1 MYRIF
6 ITIEKNVIKENK
18 KVDKLEVVDLY
29 ENANKTKIDE
39 FTNKTNSTLKVNIDK
54 KRKVKEFGWIEMM
67 AFTIPYL
74 DNILR
79 KPNRF
84 IVNEEEIVKIEQA
97 KKVSVETIKH
107 LSKNTNF
114 IQTVDK
120 ETGDVTPSKLLNVRK
135 EETYNT
141 YENRLVFTLIQNM
154 NRFIKKKKE
163 NLTKISPESEN
174 NNTEEKDNKML
185 EYSATSTVEDE
196 QIEVN
201 LSLNS
206 KLVPN
211 SGKDTEELSTI
222 IAQIDEIEKKI
233 QGLQSTE
240 VYKTLAKE
248 HVLEVREPV
257 KKTNVILKNVNFQY
271 AMKLWDY
278 LRDNF
283 EDKDTSTEEQKDYMD
298 NGNLKKMVDETF
310 LLHYLTMKTLDN
322 DDIEE
327 KKDTKEEMQKNVV
340 DQMIDKMLE
349 INENL
354 SEEQIKNLIA
364 AKYEVVKYKKL
375 AVIQEIQK
383 IFRDHIKSYM
393 KRIGNREDTEE

>member
-1 MYRIF
+1 M
-6 ITIEKNVIKENK
+6 
-18 KVDKLEVVDLY
+18 DKLEIINLY
-29 ENANKTKIDE
+29 ENSNKNRIEE
-39 FTNKTNSTLKVNIDK
+39 FTSKTNSTLKVNIDK
-54 KRKVKEFGWIEMM
+54 KKMQKDSDWIKMM

-74 DNILR
+74 DNIFR
-79 KPNRF
+79 SPNRF

-120 ETGDVTPSKLLNVRK
+120 VTGDVTPSKLLNVRK

-141 YENRLVFTLIQNM
+141 YENRLIYTLVQNM
-154 NRFIKKKKE
+154 KRFIKKKKE
-163 NLTKISPESEN
+163 NLGQYKNDANKEN
-174 NNTEEKDNKML
+174 DNRDNKSF

-206 KLVPN
+206 KLN
-211 SGKDTEELSTI
+211 QDAQNKSNDITQIIEEI
-222 IAQIDEIEKKI
+222 GEIEKKI

-240 VYKTLAKE
+240 VYKTLEKQ
-248 HVLEVREPV
+248 HVIEVREPI

-283 EDKDTSTEEQKDYMD
+283 DDKNLDSVEKKDYMD
-298 NGNLKKMVDETF
+298 NSELKKMVDETF
-310 LLHYLTMKTLDN
+310 LLHYLTMKTLD
-322 DDIEE
+322 DDMEE
-327 KKDTKEEMQKNVV
+327 KQDTKEEMQNMVV

-349 INENL
+349 INENF
-354 SEEQIKNLIA
+354 SEDQIKDLIA
-364 AKYEVVKYKKL
+364 KKYEIIKYKKT

-383 IFRDHIKSYM
+383 TFKEHIKQYM
-393 KRIGNREDTEE
+393 KKIGNREETEEC

>member
-1 MYRIF
+1 M
-6 ITIEKNVIKENK
+6 N
-18 KVDKLEVVDLY
+18 KLEVVDLY

-174 NNTEEKDNKML
+174 NTEEKDNKML

-298 NGNLKKMVDETF
+298 NSNLKKMVDETF

-327 KKDTKEEMQKNVV
+327 KKDTKEEMQKIVV

-364 AKYEVVKYKKL
+364 AKYEVIKYKKL

-383 IFRDHIKSYM
+383 IFREHIKSYM

>member
-1 MYRIF
+1 M
-6 ITIEKNVIKENK
+6 
-18 KVDKLEVVDLY
+18 DKLEVVDLY

-174 NNTEEKDNKML
+174 NTEEKDNKML

-298 NGNLKKMVDETF
+298 NSNLKKMVDETF

-327 KKDTKEEMQKNVV
+327 KKDTKEEMQKIVV

-383 IFRDHIKSYM
+383 IFKEHIKSYM

>member
-1 MYRIF
+1 M
-6 ITIEKNVIKENK
+6 
-18 KVDKLEVVDLY
+18 DKLEVVDLY

-174 NNTEEKDNKML
+174 NTEEKDNKML

-211 SGKDTEELSTI
+211 SGKETEELSTI

-393 KRIGNREDTEE
+393 KKIGNREDTEE

>member
-1 MYRIF
+1 M
-6 ITIEKNVIKENK
+6 
-18 KVDKLEVVDLY
+18 DKLEVVDLY

-174 NNTEEKDNKML
+174 NTEEKDNKML

-310 LLHYLTMKTLDN
+310 LLHYLTMQTLDN

-340 DQMIDKMLE
+340 DQMIAKMLE

-393 KRIGNREDTEE
+393 KRIGNREETEE

>member
-1 MYRIF
+1 M
-6 ITIEKNVIKENK
+6 
-18 KVDKLEVVDLY
+18 DKLEVVDLY
-29 ENANKTKIDE
+29 ENSNKTKIDE

-174 NNTEEKDNKML
+174 NTEEKDNKML

-298 NGNLKKMVDETF
+298 NSNLKKMVDETF

-327 KKDTKEEMQKNVV
+327 KKDTKEEMQKIVI

-364 AKYEVVKYKKL
+364 AKYEVIKYKKL

-383 IFRDHIKSYM
+383 IFREHIKSYM

>member
-1 MYRIF
+1 M
-6 ITIEKNVIKENK
+6 
-18 KVDKLEVVDLY
+18 DKLEVVDLY

-54 KRKVKEFGWIEMM
+54 KRKVKEFGWIEMI

-163 NLTKISPESEN
+163 NLTKISPESE

-298 NGNLKKMVDETF
+298 NSNLKKMVDETF

-327 KKDTKEEMQKNVV
+327 KKDTKEEMQKIVV

-383 IFRDHIKSYM
+383 IFKEHIKSYM

>member
-1 MYRIF
+1 M
-6 ITIEKNVIKENK
+6 N
-18 KVDKLEVVDLY
+18 KLEVVDLY
-29 ENANKTKIDE
+29 ENSNKTKIDE

-174 NNTEEKDNKML
+174 NTEEKDNKML

-298 NGNLKKMVDETF
+298 NSNLKKMVDETF
-310 LLHYLTMKTLDN
+310 LLHYLTMQTLDN

-393 KRIGNREDTEE
+393 KRIGNREETEE

>member
-1 MYRIF
+1 M
-6 ITIEKNVIKENK
+6 N
-18 KVDKLEVVDLY
+18 KLEVVDLY
-29 ENANKTKIDE
+29 ENSNKTKIDE

-54 KRKVKEFGWIEMM
+54 KRKVKEFGWIEMI

-163 NLTKISPESEN
+163 NLTKIGPESE

-211 SGKDTEELSTI
+211 SGKDTEELSTV

-298 NGNLKKMVDETF
+298 NSNLKKMVDETF

-327 KKDTKEEMQKNVV
+327 KKDTKEEMQKIVI

-364 AKYEVVKYKKL
+364 AKYEVIKYKKL

-383 IFRDHIKSYM
+383 IFREHIKSYM

>member
-1 MYRIF
+1 M
-6 ITIEKNVIKENK
+6 N
-18 KVDKLEVVDLY
+18 KLEVVDLY

-54 KRKVKEFGWIEMM
+54 KRKVKEFGWIEMI

-163 NLTKISPESEN
+163 NLTKIGPESE

-185 EYSATSTVEDE
+185 EYSATSKVEDE

-298 NGNLKKMVDETF
+298 NSNLKKMVDETF

-383 IFRDHIKSYM
+383 IFKEHIKSYM

>member
-1 MYRIF
+1 M
-6 ITIEKNVIKENK
+6 N
-18 KVDKLEVVDLY
+18 KLEVVDLY

-174 NNTEEKDNKML
+174 NTEEKDNKML

-222 IAQIDEIEKKI
+222 IEQIDEIEKKI

-283 EDKDTSTEEQKDYMD
+283 
-298 NGNLKKMVDETF
+298 
-310 LLHYLTMKTLDN
+310 
-322 DDIEE
+322 
-327 KKDTKEEMQKNVV
+327 
-340 DQMIDKMLE
+340 
-349 INENL
+349 
-354 SEEQIKNLIA
+354 
-364 AKYEVVKYKKL
+364 
-375 AVIQEIQK
+375 
-383 IFRDHIKSYM
+383 
-393 KRIGNREDTEE
+393 

>member
-1 MYRIF
+1 M
-6 ITIEKNVIKENK
+6 
-18 KVDKLEVVDLY
+18 DKLEVVDLY
-29 ENANKTKIDE
+29 ENSNKTKIDE

-174 NNTEEKDNKML
+174 NTEEKDNKML

-298 NGNLKKMVDETF
+298 NSNLKKMVDETF

-327 KKDTKEEMQKNVV
+327 KKDTKEEMQKIVI

-364 AKYEVVKYKKL
+364 AKYEVIKYKKL

-383 IFRDHIKSYM
+383 IFKEHIKSYM

>member
-1 MYRIF
+1 M
-6 ITIEKNVIKENK
+6 
-18 KVDKLEVVDLY
+18 DKLEVVDLY
-29 ENANKTKIDE
+29 ENSNKTKIDE

-54 KRKVKEFGWIEMM
+54 KRKVKEFGWIEMI

-163 NLTKISPESEN
+163 NLTKISPESE

-310 LLHYLTMKTLDN
+310 LLHYLTMQTLDN

-393 KRIGNREDTEE
+393 KRIGNREETEE

>member
-1 MYRIF
+1 M
-6 ITIEKNVIKENK
+6 
-18 KVDKLEVVDLY
+18 DKLEIINLY
-29 ENANKTKIDE
+29 ENSNKNRIEE
-39 FTNKTNSTLKVNIDK
+39 FTSKTNSTLKVNIDK
-54 KRKVKEFGWIEMM
+54 KKMQKDFDWIKMM

-74 DNILR
+74 DNIFR
-79 KPNRF
+79 SPNRF

-120 ETGDVTPSKLLNVRK
+120 VTGDVTPSKLLNVRK

-141 YENRLVFTLIQNM
+141 YENRLIYTLVQNM
-154 NRFIKKKKE
+154 KRFIKKKKE
-163 NLTKISPESEN
+163 NLGQYKNDANKEN
-174 NNTEEKDNKML
+174 DNRDNKSF

-206 KLVPN
+206 KLN
-211 SGKDTEELSTI
+211 QDAQNKSNDITQIIEEI
-222 IAQIDEIEKKI
+222 GEIEKKI

-240 VYKTLAKE
+240 VYKTLEKQ
-248 HVLEVREPV
+248 HVIEVREPI

-283 EDKDTSTEEQKDYMD
+283 DDKNLDSVEKKDYMD
-298 NGNLKKMVDETF
+298 NSELKKMVDETF
-310 LLHYLTMKTLDN
+310 LLHYLTMKTLD
-322 DDIEE
+322 DDMEE
-327 KKDTKEEMQKNVV
+327 KQDTKEEMQNMVV

-349 INENL
+349 INENF
-354 SEEQIKNLIA
+354 SEDQIKDLIA
-364 AKYEVVKYKKL
+364 KKYEIIKYKKI

-383 IFRDHIKSYM
+383 TFKEHIKQYM
-393 KRIGNREDTEE
+393 KKIGNREEIEEC

>member
-1 MYRIF
+1 M
-6 ITIEKNVIKENK
+6 N
-18 KVDKLEVVDLY
+18 KLEVVDLY
-29 ENANKTKIDE
+29 ENANKTKMDE

-54 KRKVKEFGWIEMM
+54 KRKVKEFGWIEMI

-141 YENRLVFTLIQNM
+141 YENRLVLTLIQNM

-163 NLTKISPESEN
+163 NLTKIGPESE

-298 NGNLKKMVDETF
+298 NSNLKKMVDETF

-327 KKDTKEEMQKNVV
+327 KKDTKEEMQKIVV

-383 IFRDHIKSYM
+383 IFKEHIKSYM
-393 KRIGNREDTEE
+393 KRIGNREETEE

>member
-1 MYRIF
+1 M
-6 ITIEKNVIKENK
+6 
-18 KVDKLEVVDLY
+18 DKLEIINLY
-29 ENANKTKIDE
+29 ENSNKNRIEE
-39 FTNKTNSTLKVNIDK
+39 FTSKTNSTLKVNIDK
-54 KRKVKEFGWIEMM
+54 KKMQKDSDWIKMM

-74 DNILR
+74 DNIFR
-79 KPNRF
+79 SPNRF

-120 ETGDVTPSKLLNVRK
+120 VTGDVTPSKLLNVRK

-141 YENRLVFTLIQNM
+141 YENRLIYTLVQNM
-154 NRFIKKKKE
+154 KRFIKKKKE
-163 NLTKISPESEN
+163 NLGQYKNDANKEN
-174 NNTEEKDNKML
+174 DNRDNKSF

-206 KLVPN
+206 KLN
-211 SGKDTEELSTI
+211 QDAQNKSNDITQIIEEI
-222 IAQIDEIEKKI
+222 GEIEKKI

-240 VYKTLAKE
+240 VYKTLEKQ
-248 HVLEVREPV
+248 HVIEVREPI

-283 EDKDTSTEEQKDYMD
+283 DDKNLDSVEKKDYMD
-298 NGNLKKMVDETF
+298 NSELKKMVDETF
-310 LLHYLTMKTLDN
+310 LLHYLTMKTLD
-322 DDIEE
+322 DDMEE
-327 KKDTKEEMQKNVV
+327 KQDTKEEMQNMVV

-349 INENL
+349 INENF
-354 SEEQIKNLIA
+354 SEDQIKDLIA
-364 AKYEVVKYKKL
+364 KKYEIIKYKKT

-383 IFRDHIKSYM
+383 TFKEHIKQYM
-393 KRIGNREDTEE
+393 KKIGNREEIEEC

>member
-1 MYRIF
+1 M
-6 ITIEKNVIKENK
+6 
-18 KVDKLEVVDLY
+18 DKLEVVDLY

-54 KRKVKEFGWIEMM
+54 KRKVKEYGWIEMM

-163 NLTKISPESEN
+163 NLTKISPESE

-298 NGNLKKMVDETF
+298 NSNLKKMVDETF

-383 IFRDHIKSYM
+383 IFREHIKSYM

>member
-1 MYRIF
+1 M
-6 ITIEKNVIKENK
+6 
-18 KVDKLEVVDLY
+18 DKLEVVDLY

-174 NNTEEKDNKML
+174 NTEEKDNKML

-222 IAQIDEIEKKI
+222 IEQIDEIEKKI

-271 AMKLWDY
+271 VMKLWDY

-393 KRIGNREDTEE
+393 KRIGNREDTEELKKLKV

>member
-1 MYRIF
+1 M
-6 ITIEKNVIKENK
+6 
-18 KVDKLEVVDLY
+18 DKLEIINLY
-29 ENANKTKIDE
+29 ENSNKNRIEE
-39 FTNKTNSTLKVNIDK
+39 FTSKTNSTLKVNIDK
-54 KRKVKEFGWIEMM
+54 KKMQKDSDWIKMM

-74 DNILR
+74 DNIFHS
-79 KPNRF
+79 PNRF

-120 ETGDVTPSKLLNVRK
+120 VTGDVTPSKLLNVRK

-141 YENRLVFTLIQNM
+141 YENRLIYTLVQNM
-154 NRFIKKKKE
+154 KRFIKKKKE
-163 NLTKISPESEN
+163 NLGQYKNDANKEN
-174 NNTEEKDNKML
+174 DNRDNKSF

-206 KLVPN
+206 KLN
-211 SGKDTEELSTI
+211 QDSQNKSNDITQIIEEI
-222 IAQIDEIEKKI
+222 GEIEKKI

-240 VYKTLAKE
+240 VYKTLEKQ
-248 HVLEVREPV
+248 HVIEVREPI

-283 EDKDTSTEEQKDYMD
+283 DDKNLDSVEKKDYMD
-298 NGNLKKMVDETF
+298 NSELKKMVDETF
-310 LLHYLTMKTLDN
+310 LLHYLTMKTLD
-322 DDIEE
+322 DDMEE
-327 KKDTKEEMQKNVV
+327 KQDTKEEMQNMVV

-349 INENL
+349 INENF
-354 SEEQIKNLIA
+354 SEDQIKDLIA
-364 AKYEVVKYKKL
+364 KKYEIIKYKKT

-383 IFRDHIKSYM
+383 TFKEHIKQYM
-393 KRIGNREDTEE
+393 KKIGNREETEEC

>member
-1 MYRIF
+1 M
-6 ITIEKNVIKENK
+6 
-18 KVDKLEVVDLY
+18 DKLEVVDLY

-174 NNTEEKDNKML
+174 NTEEKDNKML

-298 NGNLKKMVDETF
+298 NSNLKKMVDETF

-327 KKDTKEEMQKNVV
+327 KKDTKEEMQKIVV

-383 IFRDHIKSYM
+383 IFKEHIKSYM
-393 KRIGNREDTEE
+393 KSIGNREDTEE

>member
-1 MYRIF
+1 M
-6 ITIEKNVIKENK
+6 
-18 KVDKLEVVDLY
+18 DKLEVVDLY

-174 NNTEEKDNKML
+174 NTEEKDNKML

-310 LLHYLTMKTLDN
+310 LLHYLTMQTLDN

-364 AKYEVVKYKKL
+364 AKYEVIKYKKL

-393 KRIGNREDTEE
+393 KRIGNREETEE

>member
-1 MYRIF
+1 M
-6 ITIEKNVIKENK
+6 
-18 KVDKLEVVDLY
+18 DKLEVVDLY

-174 NNTEEKDNKML
+174 NTEEKDNKML

-310 LLHYLTMKTLDN
+310 LLHYLTMQTLDN

-327 KKDTKEEMQKNVV
+327 KKDTKEEMQKIVI

-364 AKYEVVKYKKL
+364 AKYEVIKYKKL

-383 IFRDHIKSYM
+383 IFREHIKSYM

>member
-1 MYRIF
+1 M
-6 ITIEKNVIKENK
+6 
-18 KVDKLEVVDLY
+18 DKLEVVDLY

-298 NGNLKKMVDETF
+298 NSNLKKMVDETF

-393 KRIGNREDTEE
+393 KKIGNREDTEE

>member
-1 MYRIF
+1 M
-6 ITIEKNVIKENK
+6 
-18 KVDKLEVVDLY
+18 DKLEVVDLY

-174 NNTEEKDNKML
+174 NTEEKDNKML

-222 IAQIDEIEKKI
+222 IEQIDEIEKKI

-322 DDIEE
+322 DEIEE

-393 KRIGNREDTEE
+393 K

>member
-1 MYRIF
+1 M
-6 ITIEKNVIKENK
+6 
-18 KVDKLEVVDLY
+18 DKLEIINLY
-29 ENANKTKIDE
+29 ENSNKNRIEE
-39 FTNKTNSTLKVNIDK
+39 FTSKTNSTLKVNIDK
-54 KRKVKEFGWIEMM
+54 KKMQKDSDWIKMM

-74 DNILR
+74 DNIFHS
-79 KPNRF
+79 PNRF

-120 ETGDVTPSKLLNVRK
+120 VTGDVTPSKLLNVRK

-141 YENRLVFTLIQNM
+141 YENRLIYTLVQNM
-154 NRFIKKKKE
+154 KRFIKKKKE
-163 NLTKISPESEN
+163 NLGQYKNDANKEN
-174 NNTEEKDNKML
+174 DNRDNKSF

-206 KLVPN
+206 KLN
-211 SGKDTEELSTI
+211 QDAQNKSNDITQIIEEI
-222 IAQIDEIEKKI
+222 GEIEKKI

-240 VYKTLAKE
+240 VYKTLEKQ
-248 HVLEVREPV
+248 HVIEVREPI

-283 EDKDTSTEEQKDYMD
+283 DDKNLDSVEKKDYMD
-298 NGNLKKMVDETF
+298 NSELKKMVDETF
-310 LLHYLTMKTLDN
+310 LLHYLTMKTLD
-322 DDIEE
+322 DDMEE
-327 KKDTKEEMQKNVV
+327 KQDTKEEMQNMVV

-349 INENL
+349 INENF
-354 SEEQIKNLIA
+354 SEDQIKDLIA
-364 AKYEVVKYKKL
+364 KKYEIIKYKKT

-383 IFRDHIKSYM
+383 TFKEHIKQYM
-393 KRIGNREDTEE
+393 KKIGNREEIEEC

>member
-1 MYRIF
+1 M
-6 ITIEKNVIKENK
+6 N
-18 KVDKLEVVDLY
+18 KLEVVDLY
-29 ENANKTKIDE
+29 ENSNKTKIDE

-54 KRKVKEFGWIEMM
+54 KRKVKEFGWIEMI

-163 NLTKISPESEN
+163 NLTKIGPESE

-298 NGNLKKMVDETF
+298 SSNLKKMVDETF

-327 KKDTKEEMQKNVV
+327 KKDTKEEMQKIVI

-364 AKYEVVKYKKL
+364 AKYEVIKYKKL

-383 IFRDHIKSYM
+383 IFREHIKSYM

>member
-1 MYRIF
+1 M
-6 ITIEKNVIKENK
+6 
-18 KVDKLEVVDLY
+18 DKLEVVDLY

-174 NNTEEKDNKML
+174 NTEEKDNKML

-196 QIEVN
+196 QIDVN

-222 IAQIDEIEKKI
+222 IEQIDEIEKKI

>member
-1 MYRIF
+1 M
-6 ITIEKNVIKENK
+6 
-18 KVDKLEVVDLY
+18 DKLEVVDLY

-174 NNTEEKDNKML
+174 NTEEKDNKML

-283 EDKDTSTEEQKDYMD
+283 EDKDTSTEEQKDYID

-310 LLHYLTMKTLDN
+310 LLHYLTMQTLDN

-393 KRIGNREDTEE
+393 KRIGNREETEE

>member
-1 MYRIF
+1 M
-6 ITIEKNVIKENK
+6 
-18 KVDKLEVVDLY
+18 DKLEVVDLY

-163 NLTKISPESEN
+163 NLTKISPESE

-393 KRIGNREDTEE
+393 KKIGNREDAEE

>member
-1 MYRIF
+1 M
-6 ITIEKNVIKENK
+6 
-18 KVDKLEVVDLY
+18 DKLEVVDLY

-163 NLTKISPESEN
+163 NLTKISSESE

>member
-1 MYRIF
+1 M
-6 ITIEKNVIKENK
+6 
-18 KVDKLEVVDLY
+18 DKLEVVDLY
-29 ENANKTKIDE
+29 ENANKTQIDE

-174 NNTEEKDNKML
+174 NTEEKDNKML

-222 IAQIDEIEKKI
+222 IEQIDEIEKKI

-298 NGNLKKMVDETF
+298 NSNLKKMVDETF

-327 KKDTKEEMQKNVV
+327 KKDTTEEMQKIVI